1 MRSHVKCL
9 RECESTIT
17 SNNGKIANIVMKPR
31 TLGTFVKNILSL
43 MTAITNSYLQGKE
56 ETKFLDD
63 DNKEKIHSLKLC
75 QTWIDEILKLKVEDG
90 SRYGPKGMILDE
102 VSATCYHKIGIY
114 HLHTGDTD
122 ESKEN
127 LIKEKEIL
135 VELRSQIDKTIGSW
149 KDDWSRVTER
159 LLYCESALGETFDNN
174 GDDTDALK
182 CYCRARAIFDEPDYK
197 HTCSDMKPLWR
208 RHELLKK
215 KGKKKSRKRKAEDDV
230 KIKQENIKSE
240 PEDEDSTDDEEDY
253 EMSFEGDGGKLFP
266 SSSSSFSS
274 SSSSNSSPPP
284 PSFSSSTSRKKAKT
298 VKKKAAAAK
307 KTHQNLIIPNKRFF
321 QPSSSQGSSSD
332 GEGGGGTEFKVGDE
346 VLARFSLATIP
357 NLIKKRQ
364 WQKEKI

>member
-1 MRSHVKCL
+1 MKSHVKFL
-9 RECESTIT
+9 RECESTIS
-17 SNNGKIANIVMKPR
+17 SNNGEIAKIVMKPR
-31 TLGTFVKNILSL
+31 ILGTFVKNILSL

-56 ETKFLDD
+56 ENKFLDD
-63 DNKEKIHSLKLC
+63 DNGEKMHSLKLC
-75 QTWIDEILKLKVEDG
+75 QTWIDEILKLKDG
-90 SRYGPKGMILDE
+90 DESRYGPKGMILDE

-135 VELRSQIDKTIGSW
+135 VELRSYFQIDKTIGSR

-197 HTCSDMKPLWR
+197 HTGSDMKPLWR

-215 KGKKKSRKRKAEDDV
+215 KGKKKSRKRKTEDDV

-253 EMSFEGDGGKLFP
+253 EFFP

-284 PSFSSSTSRKKAKT
+284 PPSPPRPRARRPRLSRRRRR
-298 VKKKAAAAK
+298 
-307 KTHQNLIIPNKRFF
+307 LRRPIRI
-321 QPSSSQGSSSD
+321 
-332 GEGGGGTEFKVGDE
+332 
-346 VLARFSLATIP
+346 
-357 NLIKKRQ
+357 
-364 WQKEKI
+364 